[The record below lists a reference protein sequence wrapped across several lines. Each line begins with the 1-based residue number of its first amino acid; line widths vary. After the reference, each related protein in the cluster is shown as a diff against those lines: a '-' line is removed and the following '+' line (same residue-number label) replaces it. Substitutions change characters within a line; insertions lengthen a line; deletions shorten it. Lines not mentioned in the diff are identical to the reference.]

1 MICAKACKNPTFTDQ
16 TVTFSGKT
24 PALTNG
30 PAKRLSDHQPASLMS
45 ALPRVTG
52 QSLSDRIRF
61 TESLLPL
68 GEGVPPT
75 LNSYRRWQLFRV
87 EGKWV
92 LRQIGNGLA
101 TKKPIG
107 PCQTVARGTR
117 NPLLTSPSS
126 LLRLLPSTIVKQRCA
141 WERAANPGKP
151 ICGATFSSWACRRT
165 EPLTHHPEPVEGPR
179 APTIIILSPLLF
191 ILGLS
196 PVRSRDIRSLF
207 VSAGERIVR
216 GKKGSH
222 CSKE

>member
-1 MICAKACKNPTFTDQ
+1 M
-16 TVTFSGKT
+16 
-24 PALTNG
+24 
-30 PAKRLSDHQPASLMS
+30 
-45 ALPRVTG
+45 
-52 QSLSDRIRF
+52 
-61 TESLLPL
+61 
-68 GEGVPPT
+68 
-75 LNSYRRWQLFRV
+75 QLFKV
-87 EGKWV
+87 EGKCV

-126 LLRLLPSTIVKQRCA
+126 LLRLLPPTIVKQRCA
-141 WERAANPGKP
+141 RERGANPGKP

-165 EPLTHHPEPVEGPR
+165 EPLTHHPEPPLLFILSLSKDR

-196 PVRSRDIRSLF
+196 LLRSRDIRSLF

-216 GKKGSH
+216 AKKGSH